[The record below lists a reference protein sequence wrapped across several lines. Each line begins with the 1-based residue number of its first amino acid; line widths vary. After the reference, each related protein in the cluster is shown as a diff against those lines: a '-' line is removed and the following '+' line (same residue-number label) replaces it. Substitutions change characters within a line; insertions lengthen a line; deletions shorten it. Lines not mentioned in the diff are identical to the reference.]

1 MDGWKKL
8 LEAATVALD
17 LPDDRG
23 CGTGFVLTPG
33 TVVTCAHVVS
43 GATRVRGRIAATGH
57 DLTLTVSAD
66 DCYRA
71 ENGLDLAFLHY
82 ESDEEAP
89 SAHVLAS
96 PHTELGDRMS
106 VYGHPRGDFRA
117 GQWAALEYL
126 GDSRL
131 SFDDPMAMPRGY
143 GTPVG
148 EGFSGSPVVN
158 RRTGAVCG
166 MLVRSNKAGSTHMI
180 PLAEI
185 LARHPLPEVPDAWL
199 DLLTDEQLRAGEFSH
214 PGPQLRDYLA
224 AARDAADEHPYAAL
238 LTDVRDIPLSSVYVR
253 QDASQTGDHTGDHT
267 DGDIGDGDR
276 YPNAKRPRAESVLD
290 SDRHVLF
297 TGGAGSGKS
306 SLLRRL
312 TFTAASDWLSDPARA
327 PRYIPVRITAEQL
340 LNLPFLEALA
350 YAVGRDLPGL
360 RRSPLPEF
368 FETAPMP
375 SVDWLVCVD
384 GLDEVLDP
392 DGRGKVIRMIQRWSQ
407 EPHLRF
413 AVATRSLITTDMD
426 RLRVL
431 KRYSLLSLG
440 DPQISEVAKAW
451 FEALKV
457 PDAELRA
464 QELVAGLRHGRLGE
478 VARIPL
484 YITMICVVAALTD
497 LPRNPAELYARFV
510 RILREKGSQRLAR
523 TEAGVHGVTEE
534 LLNSVHDVLRPVAEQ
549 RQGGDT
555 RPLLD
560 LVAEQLGGH
569 ASDAAPPKE
578 LVSRALLFTGLVTQI
593 GKDLRFPHQTIQEY
607 LAGCAMADRLTPKDP
622 EALRTVRRAI
632 AAEQPNIV
640 LFISARWHE
649 RGMPLEEFLG
659 TVVDGGGWQD
669 LLLCATVLSDGLVI
683 NKDMAARFT
692 RAVLKLYDRYVSVGD
707 LNPEDVL
714 SRLYAVLDPAGVAAV
729 VRDPAVPHQAR
740 FEALKHYAGRDGEAA
755 AELAAELADEPDLPA
770 ALRASAAKLLADAG
784 DPTGARLRL
793 TGLARDPGQLPEA
806 RFDAAVALL
815 SVDLPTGTPVLG
827 EVLATADFPQQRIE
841 SRLRKIHSA
850 TTPAARAALAD
861 ALATNPGLA
870 DGDPHV
876 LRYLRCLLL
885 SPDRPELTK
894 DLSTDSSVPLHLRY
908 MAREAQ
914 SDGEERLAESEEDV
928 FFSGILRDPDS
939 SDAAVR
945 TALPGCSDAELIE
958 LAAQNA
964 RLSQYTRTR
973 AAMRLVRL
981 GRPAAAAQC
990 AEDILAGCTD
1000 PWIVPRVTE
1009 VLCELGQ
1016 RARSREI
1023 LAGVLSDSRLPVF
1036 QRVRCVP
1043 PLVDLGAQD
1052 VAVDVLTRLAVDSG
1066 AAAEDRLDAIK
1077 RLREMES
1084 TEAGASL
1091 TAVAADATLP
1101 GSVRRD
1107 AAAQLL
1113 SSGDRDTAAGLL
1125 RRTAEDRHTGTG
1137 HRIDALT
1144 TLANIDHRAASDAL
1158 HRMLDESGLLDEH
1171 LWRLLDLA
1179 DALTPD
1185 AALQERLHL
1194 LLADPAVPT
1203 ASFLEI
1209 EKRCEQ
1215 YRADIVPLLRE
1226 GVLRAA
1232 DTATDPQTRANAVAR
1247 SFGWIPYPRWKALVA
1262 GLDPDPMVALS
1273 LYAVPASLSSQ
1284 GIHGGIWERQD
1295 LYRDAERTS
1304 APTGALQGL
1313 DAHTA
1318 LARWFRLLEQRRPET
1333 VTSMRRLYGLSGEP
1347 REQERADELLRA
1359 WAADPEA
1366 RTADRIA
1373 AAETAYLSSDGPWH
1387 ALALDAGTPPE
1398 LRVTI
1403 CKCLPTSGAHNRI
1416 PIIRALATDPAVPV
1430 TVRATASALL
1440 ADDLGEEGRRL
1451 LRELS
1456 GPHTTD
1462 PEAHLAVAAAWEE
1475 LDVGRE
1481 AVAACLRV
1489 LDDERAGEPS
1499 YAHHR
1504 LAAAAKLTRWRS
1516 SRGRAVRALKDVLA
1530 DGAAPVAVRIDA
1542 ARRLISVPETAEAH
1556 LGLLR
1561 LAVGAEPDAE
1571 ERARILELL
1580 PADLRRLAGPGAGP
1594 GAGHPAP

>member
-1 MDGWKKL
+1 MDGWEKL

-82 ESDEEAP
+82 EPDEEAP
-89 SAHVLAS
+89 SAHVLTS
-96 PHTELGDRMS
+96 PHTATGDRMS

-185 LARHPLPEVPDAWL
+185 LARHPLPEAPQAWL
-199 DLLTDEQLRAGEFSH
+199 DQLTDEQLRAGEFSH

-253 QDASQTGDHTGDHT
+253 QGASQTGDHTA
-267 DGDIGDGDR
+267 DGDR
-276 YPNAKRPRAESVLD
+276 DRRANAKRPRAESVLD

-312 TFTAASDWLSDPARA
+312 TFTAASDWLTDPARA

-340 LNLPFLEALA
+340 LNGPFLEALA

-368 FETAPMP
+368 FGTAPMP

-392 DGRGKVIRMIQRWSQ
+392 DGRGKVIRMIQHWSQ

-431 KRYSLLSLG
+431 KRYSLLNFG

-457 PDAELRA
+457 PDAERRA
-464 QELVAGLRHGRLGE
+464 RDLVAELRHGRLGE

-484 YITMICVVAALTD
+484 YITMICVVAAFTE

-534 LLNSVHDVLRPVAEQ
+534 LLNSMHDVLRLVAEQ
-549 RQGGDT
+549 RQGGET

-607 LAGCAMADRLTPKDP
+607 LAGCAIADRLTPKDP

-640 LFISARWHE
+640 LFISAHWHE
-649 RGMPLEEFLG
+649 RRMPLEEFLG

-692 RAVLKLYDRYVSVGD
+692 RAVLKLYDRFVSVGD
-707 LNPEDVL
+707 LTPKDVL
-714 SRLYAVLDPAGVAAV
+714 SRLYAVLDPADVAAV
-729 VRDPAVPHQAR
+729 ARDRAVPHQAR
-740 FEALKHYAGRDGEAA
+740 FTALQHCVRRGGESAAYVAAG
-755 AELAAELADEPDLPA
+755 LADEPDLPA

-784 DPTGARLRL
+784 DPAGARLRL
-793 TGLARDPGQLPEA
+793 TELARDADQLPEA

-815 SVDLPTGTPVLG
+815 SVDLPAGTPVLG
-827 EVLATADFPQQRIE
+827 EVLASADFPRHHIE
-841 SRLRKIHSA
+841 SRLSKIHSA

-876 LRYLRCLLL
+876 LRYLRCRLL
-885 SPDRPELTK
+885 SPDRSELTK
-894 DLSTDSSVPLHLRY
+894 DLSTDPSVPLNLRY
-908 MAREAQ
+908 LAREAR
-914 SDGEERLAESEEDV
+914 SGGEERLAGSEDDV
-928 FFSGILRDPDS
+928 FFSGVLQDPDS
-939 SDAAVR
+939 SDDAIY
-945 TALPGCSDAELIE
+945 TAICECSDAELIE
-958 LAAQNA
+958 HAAQNV
-964 RLSQYTRTR
+964 RLDQYTRIR
-973 AAMRLVRL
+973 AATRLVQL

-990 AEDILAGCTD
+990 AEDVLAGCTD
-1000 PWIVPRVTE
+1000 LWIVPRVTE

-1023 LAGVLSDSRLPVF
+1023 LTGVVDDSRSPIY
-1036 QRVRCVP
+1036 QRVPCVP

-1052 VAVDVLTRLAVDSG
+1052 VAVDVLTRLAAESG
-1066 AAAEDRLDAIK
+1066 IAAGDRLEVITQLHEVEPTAA
-1077 RLREMES
+1077 S
-1084 TEAGASL
+1084 ASL
-1091 TAVAADATLP
+1091 AAVAADATLP
-1101 GSVRRD
+1101 GNVRHS
-1107 AAAQLL
+1107 AAAKLL
-1113 SSGDRDTAAGLL
+1113 NSGDRDSAAGLL
-1125 RRTAEDRHTGTG
+1125 RRAAEDRITGTG
-1137 HRIDALT
+1137 HRIDALA
-1144 TLANIDHRAASDAL
+1144 TLAKIDHRAASDAL

-1171 LWRLLDLA
+1171 LWRLLDLV
-1179 DALTPD
+1179 DALAPD
-1185 AALQERLHL
+1185 ANLQERLHV
-1194 LLADPAVPT
+1194 LLADPTVPA
-1203 ASFLEI
+1203 ASLLEI
-1209 EKRCEQ
+1209 EKHCER
-1215 YRADIVPLLRE
+1215 YRADIVPLLRQ
-1226 GVLRAA
+1226 GMLRAA
-1232 DTATDPQTRANAVAR
+1232 DTSTEPQTRARAMAR
-1247 SFGWIPYPRWKALVA
+1247 SFGWIPYPRWKTLIA

-1273 LYAVPASLSSQ
+1273 LYSVPASRSSH
-1284 GIHGGIWERQD
+1284 GITDGVWELHR
-1295 LYRDAERTS
+1295 LYRGPERTS
-1304 APTGALQGL
+1304 APIGALHGL

-1318 LARWFRLLEQRRPET
+1318 LTRWFQLLEQRSPET
-1333 VTSMRRLYGLSGEP
+1333 VTSMRRLYWLSSEP
-1347 REQERADELLRA
+1347 REQERADELLHA

-1366 RTADRIA
+1366 RTADRVA

-1403 CKCLPTSGAHNRI
+1403 CRCLPTSGAHNRI

-1430 TVRATASALL
+1430 IVRATASALL

-1580 PADLRRLAGPGAGP
+1580 PEDLRRLAGPGARP